1 MIYTVNRNPV
11 IERIVTTASPIDL
24 ATIADVCDVDDF
36 MEERP
41 LFPAIRSRFRLLRVL
56 DESLRL
62 CQENLLS
69 RPCLGLLPRSACQR
83 RRPFPRKSLDPA
95 LTDGCPGQSSNDTA
109 RSHRPFI
116 HHRKTQ
122 VEVRL
127 FFDIANSIVRAIL
140 QIHAG
145 ARRCTPAGTARRNS
159 PLASAYGMI

>member
-109 RSHRPFI
+109 RPHRPFI
-116 HHRKTQ
+116 RHRKRRSRFACSLTS
-122 VEVRL
+122 RIAL
-127 FFDIANSIVRAIL
+127 FAPYYD
-140 QIHAG
+140 AG
-145 ARRCTPAGTARRNS
+145 CP
-159 PLASAYGMI
+159 SACGGSA